1 MQAGTE
7 LQNKISKADPA
18 EVKMKVQLPSYL
30 LEDYYTKGYYLAN
43 PIAGEPIDVR
53 CDDTNGKLT
62 FANHI
67 ETRNFQTQRLSQLL
81 EQNNGKQVV
90 RLLIERIT
98 LDNQTYEIKMPFYLK
113 GDKQ

>member
-1 MQAGTE
+1 MQAETE

-43 PIAGEPIDVR
+43 PIAGEPIDVK
-53 CDDTNGKLT
+53 CDGTNGKLT

-67 ETRNFQTQRLSQLL
+67 RNWKFQTQRFKPIV
-81 EQNNGKQVV
+81 GTKQW
-90 RLLIERIT
+90 
-98 LDNQTYEIKMPFYLK
+98 QTSCSFAYRTYHA
-113 GDKQ
+113 